1 MSATRN
7 TCVPE
12 LTSTS
17 YWACHISLSS
27 ATGKSRHTETPAAA
41 LFHVRANFSPYNEDN
56 RSGIREKPR
65 VISHSFD
72 AGYKIVTNCVLIST
86 FKTHSQ
92 EIIKSS
98 FCEVIGE
105 TRNIKN
111 IVSSFVLLGQWSHW
125 RYFWS
130 QHVIRVFL
138 SEWVLSSPCSS
149 HSCWGEVRTVC
160 WLAIFI
166 ETSPHCP
173 LVIQIAPICFNRI

>member
-1 MSATRN
+1 MVKEQTQQTDFTEVADSKCTIWRKSRRSCHNHPYQNSFFTQQVSATRN

-27 ATGKSRHTETPAAA
+27 ATGKSRHIETPAAA
-41 LFHVRANFSPYNEDN
+41 LFHVRANFSPYNEDH

-72 AGYKIVTNCVLIST
+72 AGYKIMTHCVLIST

-92 EIIKSS
+92 EITRSS

-125 RYFWS
+125 RYF
-130 QHVIRVFL
+130 
-138 SEWVLSSPCSS
+138 
-149 HSCWGEVRTVC
+149 
-160 WLAIFI
+160 
-166 ETSPHCP
+166 
-173 LVIQIAPICFNRI
+173 